1 MRTYIFYLIAI
12 LLTGF
17 SAFADGKHPPSGSAQ
32 QSSKTDMLDF
42 TMPEDFT
49 FEYDFFETVTVVRCK
64 MTKDGDKILLDMNW
78 IKNEQ
83 KHEERILFK
92 HNGTVWEMW
101 MASLGDDPNK
111 PKNLSKTKA
120 TFKDLFTALGLMAK
134 TQYVTMIVASSREG
148 KIYKLGSGEF
158 DGIPCDTYSMKKDGP
173 VHFYVVP
180 GTTFCLTM
188 GWWTVHKETG
198 QQVWASEV
206 QPKSFSTASTDLS
219 SYH

>member
-1 MRTYIFYLIAI
+1 MRVYIFYLITI
-12 LLTGF
+12 LLSGF
-17 SAFADGKHPPSGSAQ
+17 SAFSGGKHPPSESTP
-32 QSSKTDMLDF
+32 QSSQTDMLDF

-49 FEYDFFETVTVVRCK
+49 FEYDFFETVKVVGCK
-64 MTKDGDKILLDMNW
+64 MTKDGNNILLDMNW
-78 IKNEQ
+78 VENEQ

-92 HNGTVWEMW
+92 YNGTVWVVW
-101 MASLGDDPNK
+101 MASLGDDPKK
-111 PKNLSKTKA
+111 PKSLTKTNA
-120 TFKDLFTALGLMAK
+120 TFKDLYTALSIQAK
-134 TQYVTMIVASSREG
+134 TQYVAMLVASSREG

-173 VHFYVVP
+173 VHFYVAP
-180 GTTFCLTM
+180 GTTFCLSM
-188 GWWTVHKETG
+188 GWWTVNKETG